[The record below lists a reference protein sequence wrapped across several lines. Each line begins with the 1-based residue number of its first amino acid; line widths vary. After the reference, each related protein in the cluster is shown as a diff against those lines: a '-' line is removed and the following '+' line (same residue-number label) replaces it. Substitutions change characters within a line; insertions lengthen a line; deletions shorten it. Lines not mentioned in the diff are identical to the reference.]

1 MPQRFQISQDSAA
14 NILLFTLPPMLDSLE
29 IDGLIDSVLAQI
41 DLRRDQG
48 WVVDLSQVEYLG
60 SSMLGLFVNMR
71 ERIRQGGGMLVLCG
85 MSQQLL
91 RIFKTCCLERLFTIV
106 KTRGDAISHLSR
118 R

>member
-1 MPQRFQISQDSAA
+1 MPRRYQISQDSTA
-14 NILLFTLPPMLDSLE
+14 NILQFSLPPILDSME
-29 IDGLIDSVLAQI
+29 IDGLIESVLEE
-41 DLRRDQG
+41 LNSKRDQS

-71 ERIRQGGGMLVLCG
+71 ERVRQGGGVLVLCG

-106 KTRGDAISHLSR
+106 KTRGDAIAQISR

>member
-1 MPQRFQISQDSAA
+1 MPRRYEISQDSSA
-14 NILLFTLPPMLDSLE
+14 NILQFNLPPILDSME
-29 IDGLIDSVLAQI
+29 IDGLIESVLA
-41 DLRRDQG
+41 DLNPKRSQT

-71 ERIRQGGGMLVLCG
+71 ERIRQGGGTLILCG

-91 RIFKTCCLERLFTIV
+91 RIFKTCCLERLFAIV
-106 KTRGDAISHLSR
+106 KTRGDALSQLSR